1 MHIGKSTSKFFFC
14 YLLYKYSLSKL
25 DTEVVVLDS
34 LFFQWCILNDD
45 KIGINVLFSK
55 MVYQFLLV
63 SFRNYMTK
71 ISDKTD

>member
-1 MHIGKSTSKFFFC
+1 MHIGKSMSKFFFC
-14 YLLYKYSLSKL
+14 YLLYKYLLSKL

-34 LFFQWCILNDD
+34 LYFQWCILNDD

-55 MVYQFLLV
+55 VVYQFLLV

-71 ISDKTD
+71 ISD